1 MGGEGVYAV
10 AMVEGGGEAHLGERN
25 QKRFCLSGPRLLK
38 PVPRP
43 ELFHNQPSTYDRVSR
58 RRGPMSAWGIT
69 QLSVLKD
76 TFSRDIFISVLV
88 LRLLSL
94 LKY

>member
-1 MGGEGVYAV
+1 MGKGYMQWQWWRE
-10 AMVEGGGEAHLGERN
+10 EAKRTWGRN